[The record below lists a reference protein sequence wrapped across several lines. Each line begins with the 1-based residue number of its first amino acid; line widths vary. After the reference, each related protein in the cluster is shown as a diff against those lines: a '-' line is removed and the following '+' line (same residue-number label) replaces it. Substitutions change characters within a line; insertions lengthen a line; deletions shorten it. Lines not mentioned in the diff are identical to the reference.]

1 MKKYF
6 FNVMAMAVCAL
17 TTVSCSKSSDPY
29 TPGQSDIDVY
39 NMRFL
44 SYVGGTIS
52 DNQDWGFGASSQSK
66 SSTRGAENGYY
77 IADNSD
83 KLYTQ
88 AYFKQALDS
97 LPEKTK
103 VAEKI
108 RKNFEFISRGP
119 FRFDIVFSYT
129 EEEFEIG
136 YYYYDPKTQ
145 TAADRKEVK
154 LVGQFV
160 TDLDKNYYFQYT
172 TKSSPSP
179 SDWTTPRAWLGYR
192 IWTVYEAQQ
201 QHARMITLRAEDVP
215 VGCRVGFY
223 VKNPKDAGQTV
234 YTNRFLNKD
243 EQFFFA
249 VLASDQGE
257 LSNSYVV
264 GMEDRASA
272 NACDFDCN
280 DVMLA
285 VHKDVEDTFP
295 LLYIP
300 TKPEPVQPTWRV
312 IAEDLSVQDNTDFDF
327 NDIVLD
333 VKLTKTGAD
342 CVLQAAGATLPIRIN
357 GDNNLEVHK
366 LFGVS
371 QDVMVNT
378 NADKKG
384 LKSDKKAPVAFSIT
398 GSFSSVKD
406 VKIEVDKGKPN
417 APKWI
422 ELYANQGQP
431 ASKILVATTFKWAD
445 ERESIKNVYPKFVDW
460 VKDPAVVW
468 YP

>member
-1 MKKYF
+1 
-6 FNVMAMAVCAL
+6 
-17 TTVSCSKSSDPY
+17 
-29 TPGQSDIDVY
+29 
-39 NMRFL
+39 
-44 SYVGGTIS
+44 
-52 DNQDWGFGASSQSK
+52 
-66 SSTRGAENGYY
+66 
-77 IADNSD
+77 
-83 KLYTQ
+83 
-88 AYFKQALDS
+88 
-97 LPEKTK
+97 
-103 VAEKI
+103 
-108 RKNFEFISRGP
+108 
-119 FRFDIVFSYT
+119 
-129 EEEFEIG
+129 
-136 YYYYDPKTQ
+136 
-145 TAADRKEVK
+145 
-154 LVGQFV
+154 
-160 TDLDKNYYFQYT
+160 
-172 TKSSPSP
+172 
-179 SDWTTPRAWLGYR
+179 
-192 IWTVYEAQQ
+192 
-201 QHARMITLRAEDVP
+201 MITLRAEDVP